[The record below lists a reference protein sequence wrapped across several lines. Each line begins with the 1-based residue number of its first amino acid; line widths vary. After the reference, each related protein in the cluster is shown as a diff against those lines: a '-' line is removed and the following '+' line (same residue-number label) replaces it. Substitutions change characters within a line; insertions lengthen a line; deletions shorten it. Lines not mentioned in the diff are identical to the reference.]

1 MINTNDK
8 LPEGRK
14 LMSRHSLGNKKGVG
28 GWLVY
33 HFCGFKFRIRTKTGL
48 EYSVS
53 KVFSPST
60 VHRWLNVSNNVIT
73 APPQTVTQNRIGTL
87 NEQLSYWK
95 GQKAFLSEVASC
107 VT

>member
-8 LPEGRK
+8 LREERK
-14 LMSRHSLGNKKGVG
+14 LMSRHSLGNGKGVG

-33 HFCGFKFRIRTKTGL
+33 HFCGFKFRIRTMIGL
-48 EYSVS
+48 GYSV
-53 KVFSPST
+53 PT
-60 VHRWLNVSNNVIT
+60 WVHRWLNVSNNVIT

-95 GQKAFLSEVASC
+95 GQKVYLSEVASC